1 VFKLFFFFFFF
12 LSKISVVVVVV
23 LECGRK
29 LVINH
34 FVQESWVGAPT
45 LLQEETELM
54 CGGEHKHALTKIL
67 KKRKE
72 IVVDVSACSS

>member
-1 VFKLFFFFFFF
+1 
-12 LSKISVVVVVV
+12 VVVVV

-45 LLQEETELM
+45 LTLSRVMIRYNKDQ
-54 CGGEHKHALTKIL
+54 
-67 KKRKE
+67 KE
-72 IVVDVSACSS
+72 SSED

>member
-1 VFKLFFFFFFF
+1 
-12 LSKISVVVVVV
+12 VVVVV

-45 LLQEETELM
+45 LLTVPQT
-54 CGGEHKHALTKIL
+54 TQ
-67 KKRKE
+67 
-72 IVVDVSACSS
+72 S

>member
-1 VFKLFFFFFFF
+1 
-12 LSKISVVVVVV
+12 VVVV

-45 LLQEETELM
+45 LSRRAEEL
-54 CGGEHKHALTKIL
+54 GE
-67 KKRKE
+67 
-72 IVVDVSACSS
+72 